1 MSWRRWLRIGI
12 AGLVALVAVL
22 AGAAADDAACL
33 GCHPAAASAW
43 KTSHHARA
51 QQPATA
57 GNVLGNFDDVWFVQ
71 GSRRVRFFRRGE
83 DYLIRTEGPDG
94 QPADFPVRYTLG
106 VYPLQQYLLPLP
118 GGRLQAFDIAWDARP
133 AAEGGQRWFQLEAHQ
148 GARPGDPLHW
158 SGRALNANAMC
169 TTCHTTGFRA
179 GYQPVSDTYQSHW
192 DAAGVDC
199 LACYPTARGHGPGRA
214 ALPRVAPRLHFVF
227 ENGHP
232 IARPQGDPAIGEP
245 GLYFA
250 DGQIRDEVFEY
261 GSFTQSA
268 MYRAGVSCTDCH
280 DVHSGRLRAEGNAL
294 CAQCHLP
301 SRYEQP
307 AHLRHASAS
316 PGGQCVACHMPTRTY
331 MGVHGRHD
339 HRLAIPDPL
348 EAERQGSPQPCAAC
362 HPDRPARWAAEA
374 LARTRAAP
382 LPRTDEAPWRARL
395 LASLPQGWGPL
406 SPALL
411 AEAARDGDGLLRLG
425 AARALETQPARI
437 RLQLGAALLDD
448 PLRAVRI
455 EAVRQLALL
464 PATALS
470 PALLARREAV
480 LDEWAAAEGVA
491 QDRPEARVNLARIQL
506 ARQQPAV
513 ARALLEET
521 LRRAPDFISAR
532 INLADLLRATGQ
544 DAAAG
549 PVLEAALARAPEHP
563 ELRHAFGLW
572 LVRQGQ
578 VAVAAE
584 QLAQAARLAP
594 ERLPYAQAA
603 VLALLE
609 SGQREAAARLLA
621 LIQAGPL
628 AGRPELRAL
637 AARVGQP

>member
-1 MSWRRWLRIGI
+1 
-12 AGLVALVAVL
+12 
-22 AGAAADDAACL
+22 
-33 GCHPAAASAW
+33 
-43 KTSHHARA
+43 
-51 QQPATA
+51 
-57 GNVLGNFDDVWFVQ
+57 
-71 GSRRVRFFRRGE
+71 
-83 DYLIRTEGPDG
+83 
-94 QPADFPVRYTLG
+94 
-106 VYPLQQYLLPLP
+106 
-118 GGRLQAFDIAWDARP
+118 
-133 AAEGGQRWFQLEAHQ
+133 
-148 GARPGDPLHW
+148 
-158 SGRALNANAMC
+158 MC

-199 LACYPTARGHGPGRA
+199 LACHPTARGHGPGRA

-232 IARPQGDPAIGEP
+232 IARPQGDPAIGRAASDVCLGCHARCQALVEDGAGQGAFLDRHMPAIGEP

-382 LPRTDEAPWRARL
+382 LVRTDEAPWRATL
-395 LASLPQGWGPL
+395 LARLPQGWGAL

-411 AEAARDGDGLLRLG
+411 AQAAQDADELLRLG

-506 ARQQPAV
+506 ARQQPAA

-521 LRRAPDFISAR
+521 LRRAPDFIPAR

-584 QLAQAARLAP
+584 QLAQAARRAP